1 MRVYTFVYKSSTMEL
16 SELSTHV
23 YVWVNS
29 RQSNVELGILYTI
42 LIYKFGT
49 ITSMQNSCTRTHTYI
64 RITHVAAIDEIHI
77 MSEK

>member
-29 RQSNVELGILYTI
+29 RQSNVELGILYT
-42 LIYKFGT
+42 
-49 ITSMQNSCTRTHTYI
+49 YI
-64 RITHVAAIDEIHI
+64 QIWNDNEHA
-77 MSEK
+77 K